1 MKRAT
6 YKESGVDLGEYDS
19 LVPII
24 KGVLARSSRSSG
36 TGHFAGTVD
45 LGPGTGLLLV
55 ASIDG
60 VGTKVKVA
68 KMYGRHSGLGRDI
81 VSHCVNDI
89 LSVGARPVAFLDY
102 IAFDRLDRAIFV
114 QVLRGIAGEC
124 RKNGIELV
132 GGETAEMPGVYC
144 RGEFDLAGCIVGLVD
159 RSRGLVDGRAIKKGD
174 LILGL
179 PSNGLH
185 TNGYSLARRVLLDKA
200 RLKLDRIPR
209 GWREPLG
216 EALLVPHTN
225 YFKDVFPLVEART
238 LSGIAHITGGGIAGN
253 LKRIL
258 PGNVD
263 AVLKRSTWK
272 VPHIFR
278 LIAETGPVAE
288 DEMLRVFN
296 MGLGMLLVVPHAN
309 LPEAMKRAKGS
320 RVVGEIVEGRGGV
333 SII

>member
-6 YKESGVDLGEYDS
+6 YKESGVDLGAYDS
-19 LVPII
+19 LVPVI
-24 KGVLARSSRSSG
+24 KGVLKTSSRSSG
-36 TGHFAGTVD
+36 TGHFAGMVELD
-45 LGPGTGLLLV
+45 RKSGLLLV

-68 KMYGRHSGLGRDI
+68 KSYGRSAGLGQDI
-81 VSHCVNDI
+81 VAHCVNDI

-102 IAFDRLDRAIFV
+102 IAFDRLDRGIFV
-114 QVLRGIAGEC
+114 QVLRGIAREC

-144 RGEFDLAGCIVGLVD
+144 SGEFDLAGCIIGLVR
-159 RSRGLVDGRAIKKGD
+159 RSALVDGRAIKKGD
-174 LILGL
+174 LIVGL

-185 TNGYSLARRVLLDKA
+185 TNGYSLAREVLLGRA
-200 RLKLDRIPR
+200 RLRLDRRPR

-216 EALLVPHTN
+216 AALLRPHTN
-225 YFKDVFPLVEART
+225 YFKAVYPLAQSG
-238 LSGIAHITGGGIAGN
+238 LLAGIAHITGGGISGN

-263 AVLKRSTWK
+263 ATLKRSLWR
-272 VPHIFR
+272 VPTIFR
-278 LIAETGPVAE
+278 LIAETGPVS
-288 DEMLRVFN
+288 DEEMFRVFN

-309 LPEAMKRAKGS
+309 LPEVMKRAKDS
-320 RVVGEIVEGRGGV
+320 RVVGEVVEGRGGV
-333 SII
+333 SIS